1 MASEPPMLRVRTLQG
16 KCLQYPLQPGD
27 TVGSFCKRVQLEG
40 GPDLSACKL
49 FCNGTTLSKK
59 QLLGT
64 LGLGPNGFLVAVP
77 DTSRKGRHRRPA
89 QPETAAGGGGDA
101 GADGAT
107 ATAVAESSP
116 RAEHAFAAT
125 TGGFIKPSLPGSP
138 TGGKLDTLLPGYHLR
153 PSPSKRARPPLPP
166 FPAPATQPLASLQGL
181 QQGQRQ
187 QQGQAQGPGV
197 GSPQVSEPWLQHDE
211 QRLQGVE
218 TKQQGQQFAAP
229 AGVEQLDSP
238 THACMNTS
246 MLPQPLPARH
256 SAAVPAVPAASHR
269 VSSHDGAAALDKVAA
284 SQAVH
289 NWRQLLDAVRAQVGA
304 GAGSGGASRKASAGN
319 SRSRRKG
326 CADTKEEAV
335 RGQRG
340 RTRAQGVRQQEEAA
354 AGQQQRR
361 GQAEQQQLSGGR
373 KRRAAGAARAGQGS
387 SDREGT
393 GGAAG
398 KRQRRGGRSHAAAG
412 ETAVQQAVPQVAGI
426 VAEGAS
432 ARPSKGPQEDGKA
445 NAKGRGRH
453 NKVADDGEGDGR
465 TARASGKRWDGTGS
479 GDAGVTD
486 ERVRVCLAWLKEQDR
501 VLEKLPLPEC
511 LQRLQRWLVVLVQFH
526 TMMQRHHAHLT
537 WDVLARG
544 LYGDGQEVPLTG
556 QASQPSGLDQGQGLA
571 GERQQDGQQTG
582 GRIRAESPLQPAD
595 ILHMAS
601 LAPSLLS
608 VHDPRYAAQGPGAAA
623 APAVNG
629 AGEDTAQQ
637 RQGLQGAVQPAASLA
652 GKAAQAAVAGLRA
665 GGDGGRG
672 GGGGSGDH
680 VFPGSGCIEA
690 DVMAYGW
697 SQAVADQVARPQPGA
712 HSEGLG
718 TRRAAQHSARS
729 GAGQGGAAV
738 AGKGLEQAQRRG
750 DEEGWDT
757 VLELSDPGR

>member
-1 MASEPPMLRVRTLQG
+1 MASEAPMLRVRTLQG
-16 KCLQYPLQPGD
+16 KCLEYPLEPGD
-27 TVGSFCKRVQLEG
+27 TVSSFCKRVQLDG

-77 DTSRKGRHRRPA
+77 DTNRKGRHRRPA
-89 QPETAAGGGGDA
+89 QPEPAAGGGGDA
-101 GADGAT
+101 GAGGAT
-107 ATAVAESSP
+107 AAAVAESSP

-125 TGGFIKPSLPGSP
+125 TGGFIKLSLPGSP
-138 TGGKLDTLLPGYHLR
+138 TCGKLDTLLPGYHLR

-166 FPAPATQPLASLQGL
+166 FPAAATQPLASLQSL
-181 QQGQRQ
+181 QQGRRQ
-187 QQGQAQGPGV
+187 HQGQAQGPGV
-197 GSPQVSEPWLQHDE
+197 GSPQVSEPLLQHDE
-211 QRLQGVE
+211 QWLQGVE
-218 TKQQGQQFAAP
+218 AKQQGQQFAA
-229 AGVEQLDSP
+229 ATGVEQPDSP
-238 THACMNTS
+238 THTCMNTS
-246 MLPQPLPARH
+246 LLPQPLPARH
-256 SAAVPAVPAASHR
+256 SAAVPAAAHH
-269 VSSHDGAAALDKVAA
+269 VSSHNGAAALHKVAA

-304 GAGSGGASRKASAGN
+304 GAGSGAASRKATAGN

-326 CADTKEEAV
+326 CADTKEGAL
-335 RGQRG
+335 RSQRG
-340 RTRAQGVRQQEEAA
+340 HTRSQGVRQQDKAA
-354 AGQQQRR
+354 AVQQQRT
-361 GQAEQQQLSGGR
+361 GQAEQQGGW
-373 KRRAAGAARAGQGS
+373 KRRAAAGLSGGER
-387 SDREGT
+387 DA
-393 GGAAG
+393 GGAAV
-398 KRQRRGGRSHAAAG
+398 KRQRRGDRSHAAAG
-412 ETAVQQAVPQVAGI
+412 QTAAQLAVPQVAGA
-426 VAEGAS
+426 VTEGVS
-432 ARPSKGPQEDGKA
+432 AGPSNGPQGDGKA

-453 NKVADDGEGDGR
+453 KVADDGEGDGR
-465 TARASGKRWDGTGS
+465 TARAGGNRRDGTGS

-501 VLEKLPLPEC
+501 VLEKLSLPHC

-544 LYGDGQEVPLTG
+544 LYGDGQEIQLTG
-556 QASQPSGLDQGQGLA
+556 QASQPGGLDQGQGSA
-571 GERQQDGQQTG
+571 GERQKDGQQTG
-582 GRIRAESPLQPAD
+582 GRIRPESPLQPAD

-608 VHDPRYAAQGPGAAA
+608 VHDPRHAAQDQG
-623 APAVNG
+623 PAVNG

-637 RQGLQGAVQPAASLA
+637 RQGVQGAVQPAALLA

-665 GGDGGRG
+665 SGDGGRG
-672 GGGGSGDH
+672 GDGGSGNH

-712 HSEGLG
+712 HSESLG
-718 TRRAAQHSARS
+718 TRRAAQHTTRS

-738 AGKGLEQAQRRG
+738 PGKGLEQAQCRV